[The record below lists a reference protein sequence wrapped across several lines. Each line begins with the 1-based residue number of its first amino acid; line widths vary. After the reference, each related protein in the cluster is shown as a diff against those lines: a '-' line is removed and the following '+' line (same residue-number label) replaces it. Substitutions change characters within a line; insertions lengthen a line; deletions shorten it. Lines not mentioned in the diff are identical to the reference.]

1 MLNQSQFC
9 QGLWCDKL
17 RMMGLLSGVCRYV
30 HMSIF
35 ICFDR
40 AHELPDG
47 EMEFLL
53 HIPCLHVV
61 HLAVKFV

>member
-30 HMSIF
+30 HMPIF